1 MSRSRKRRVSGLL
14 IYTVLIFIFLF
25 APVALVV
32 LFSFNKTAALTFPFH
47 GFSLRWYREVFS
59 SSTYTSAIFA
69 SLQVA
74 VTAVLLVS
82 IVGTLAALGISRY
95 EFPGRRLLR
104 SVMFAPAALP
114 GLFIGIA
121 LLTLFVQMHASLS
134 IWTVTVGHLIYT
146 LPYFFLV
153 ANSRLSRFDFALEE
167 SARDLGA
174 GPWHTF
180 RRVTLPIVAPTLI
193 AGALVVFSLSWDE
206 VFITFFIVGSRVTLP
221 IVIYSTVRQAV
232 DPSVNAISTLLLAG
246 SLLFIFSVR
255 RFIVDLQS

>member
-82 IVGTLAALGISRY
+82 IVGTLAAL
-95 EFPGRRLLR
+95 
-104 SVMFAPAALP
+104 
-114 GLFIGIA
+114 
-121 LLTLFVQMHASLS
+121 
-134 IWTVTVGHLIYT
+134 
-146 LPYFFLV
+146 
-153 ANSRLSRFDFALEE
+153 
-167 SARDLGA
+167 
-174 GPWHTF
+174 
-180 RRVTLPIVAPTLI
+180 
-193 AGALVVFSLSWDE
+193 
-206 VFITFFIVGSRVTLP
+206 
-221 IVIYSTVRQAV
+221 VRQQPLTV
-232 DPSVNAISTLLLAG
+232 
-246 SLLFIFSVR
+246 
-255 RFIVDLQS
+255 